1 MKNALIAA
9 SLLLA
14 LPVLPVLAQTVNP
27 NIENITPDSRY
38 TVNNDGTVTDNDT
51 DLMWMQCSEGQIWE
65 SNGGAGNCTGT
76 ATTHTWDTALA
87 VANGKTFA
95 GHSDWRLP
103 DIKELAS
110 LVAEDRYDP
119 AINST
124 IFPAT
129 PSSGFWSGSS
139 SAFNSDAS
147 WIVEFDYV
155 SDIFSNRGSIYH
167 VRLVRSAP

>member
-1 MKNALIAA
+1 MINALLVA

-14 LPVLPVLAQTVNP
+14 LPVLAQTVNP

-38 TVNNDGTVTDNDT
+38 TVNNDGTVTDNET
-51 DLMWMQCSEGQIWE
+51 GLMWMQCSEGQAWE

-76 ATTHTWDTALA
+76 ATTHTWDAALA
-87 VANGKTFA
+87 LANDKAFT

-124 IFPAT
+124 IFPVT
-129 PSSGFWSGSS
+129 PSDKFWSGSPYAGS
-139 SAFNSDAS
+139 SSTS
-147 WIVEFDYV
+147 WIVY
-155 SDIFSNRGSIYH
+155 FSTGSSIESYRYSSGR
-167 VRLVRSAP
+167 VRLVRSAK

>member
-1 MKNALIAA
+1 MKNALLAA

-14 LPVLPVLAQTVNP
+14 LPVLAQTVNP

-51 DLMWMQCSEGQIWE
+51 GLMWMQCSEGQVWE
-65 SNGGAGNCTGT
+65 SDGGAGNCSGT
-76 ATTHTWDTALA
+76 TTTHTWDAALA
-87 VANGKTFA
+87 LANSKAFA

-103 DIKELAS
+103 NIKELAS
-110 LVAEDRYDP
+110 LVAEDRYNP

-129 PSSGFWSGSS
+129 RSYIFWSGSP
-139 SAFNSDAS
+139 
-147 WIVEFDYV
+147 YV
-155 SDIFSNRGSIYH
+155 SGGSGSWSVSFKSGPVDVVPRDYANLH